1 MEKNRQQKKYHRT
14 RAFTML
20 QHGKWLLLVGWLC
33 AGCVSHIRTGTVDL
47 KQRYATIVPHQST
60 RQDVAGTLGSPLWI
74 HQTGG
79 KEDWLYLSQHFTLRS
94 GGRPHLVEQQWVR
107 VMFDLNQPKVE
118 LIEANDLLPSRELT
132 LASETTPAATH
143 RARRWWDWFNIGAA
157 QPILVP

>member
-1 MEKNRQQKKYHRT
+1 
-14 RAFTML
+14 
-20 QHGKWLLLVGWLC
+20 
-33 AGCVSHIRTGTVDL
+33 
-47 KQRYATIVPHQST
+47 
-60 RQDVAGTLGSPLWI
+60 
-74 HQTGG
+74 
-79 KEDWLYLSQHFTLRS
+79 
-94 GGRPHLVEQQWVR
+94 VEQQWLR